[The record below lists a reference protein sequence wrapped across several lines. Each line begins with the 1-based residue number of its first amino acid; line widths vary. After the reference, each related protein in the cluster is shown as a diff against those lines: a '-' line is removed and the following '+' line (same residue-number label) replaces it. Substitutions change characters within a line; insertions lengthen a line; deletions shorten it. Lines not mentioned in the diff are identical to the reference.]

1 MEDAAAGSVSWIAV
15 IVGAVVSF
23 LVGWFWYSPKGF
35 GTKWAEGVGVSLQD
49 ASKMPPQ
56 AMVIQF
62 LGMLFMSWLI
72 GLTAA
77 SNALFTA
84 ILVILAIACLIVA
97 NGYFAQKSQYSI
109 NVEGGFIVICG
120 VIMIVCQG
128 IF

>member
-1 MEDAAAGSVSWIAV
+1 MEDAAVGGVSWLGI

-35 GTKWAEGVGVSLQD
+35 GTKWAEGVGVSLDD

-56 AMVIQF
+56 AMVLQF
-62 LGMLFMSWLI
+62 AGIFFMSWVI

-77 SNALFTA
+77 INALFTA
-84 ILVILAIACLIVA
+84 ILVILAITCLILA

-109 NVEGGFIVICG
+109 MVEGGYIVIIG
-120 VIMIVCQG
+120 AIMIVCQG

>member
-1 MEDAAAGSVSWIAV
+1 MEDTVVEGVSWLGI
-15 IVGAVVSF
+15 IVGAIVSF
-23 LVGWFWYSPKGF
+23 LVGWIWYSPRGF
-35 GTKWAEGVGVSLQD
+35 GTKWSEGVGVKLED

-56 AMVIQF
+56 AMILQF
-62 LGMLFMSWLI
+62 AGIFFMSWVI

-77 SNALFTA
+77 SSALFTA

-97 NGYFAQKSQYSI
+97 NGYFARKSQYAI
-109 NVEGGFIVICG
+109 NVEGAYIVVIG